1 MACTSCG
8 SSATAEIYQ
17 ATGSPLFQNK
27 VYPTRALAEQSKTG
41 DLILDYCDT
50 CRLVSNR
57 VFDASLMEY
66 DENYQN
72 EQANSETFVA
82 HLADMMS
89 IIQAQGFLGKKIVEI
104 GCGKGYF
111 LKELWGNGF
120 DAIGFDPSYEG
131 GDERIVKDYF
141 SDKYPNVKADLIVLR
156 HTLEHI
162 QAPYRF
168 LQTIAQ
174 SAPDA
179 YIFIEVPDFNWI
191 VNNSAFWD
199 IFYEHCNYFT
209 PEYFS
214 SIFEKIVQGGC
225 FSDQYQ
231 YVLAPLSSL
240 ISPSGRIKAEKVK
253 TGGIQKS
260 TLALDALARTK
271 SRWQVYAEK
280 HAGMAIWGAG
290 AKGSTFANLID
301 PQQKYI
307 KYVVDINP
315 RKQGRFLAKSAH
327 KIVSPEEL
335 LAGDVSHVLVM
346 NPNYI
351 LEVERLLAGR
361 NITVEAL
368 GVEND

>member
-8 SSATAEIYQ
+8 SGATAEIYQ

-27 VYPTRALAEQSKTG
+27 VYPTQILAEQSETG
-41 DLILDYCDT
+41 DLILDYCGT
-50 CRLVSNR
+50 CGLVSNR

-72 EQANSETFVA
+72 EQANSETFIA

-111 LKELWGNGF
+111 LKELWDNGF

-131 GDERIVKDYF
+131 SDERIVKDYF

-214 SIFEKIVQGGC
+214 GIFETIVQGGC

-240 ISPSGRIKAEKVK
+240 ISP
-253 TGGIQKS
+253 TGKRKNS
-260 TLALDALARTK
+260 TLELDVLARTK
-271 SRWQVYAEK
+271 SLWQNYVEK

-301 PQQKYI
+301 PQRKYI
-307 KYVVDINP
+307 NYVVDINP
-315 RKQGRFLAKSAH
+315 RKQGRRLAKSAH
-327 KIVSPEEL
+327 EIVSPEAL
-335 LAGDVSHVLVM
+335 FAGDVDHVLVM
-346 NPNYI
+346 NPNYV

-361 NITVEAL
+361 NITIEAL
-368 GVEND
+368 GVENDGNR